1 MKKILFYYSK
11 LKIDAK
17 KELTMLF
24 GLNVCIIGSLLVLSF
39 VYSLK
44 FLFLIF
50 PILILIIF
58 YYYYALTKRYN
69 KLINEKEI
77 AFYGFYRNILNY
89 LENNETLYSALN
101 LEKEYIDIILK
112 DDLDNLISDIQND
125 TSLLPFI
132 NFSDNFKN
140 EMIKQMIL
148 LLYQSQNSGLQ
159 IEVFENVY
167 NTLTIINNKSIESF
181 IEAEKRKID
190 RYQFYPLILSAII
203 IIIFSIFSLT
213 SLGGNLLV

>member
-1 MKKILFYYSK
+1 M
-11 LKIDAK
+11 
-17 KELTMLF
+17 
-24 GLNVCIIGSLLVLSF
+24 
-39 VYSLK
+39 YSLK

-132 NFSDNFKN
+132 NLQSALF
-140 EMIKQMIL
+140 L
-148 LLYQSQNSGLQ
+148 L
-159 IEVFENVY
+159 
-167 NTLTIINNKSIESF
+167 IIPK
-181 IEAEKRKID
+181 
-190 RYQFYPLILSAII
+190 
-203 IIIFSIFSLT
+203 
-213 SLGGNLLV
+213 